1 MPDHA
6 SSDEAPFFSLSYAI
20 YTAGPVRGDEQ
31 RANNRGSLA
40 FIAKSQASP
49 RGAIR
54 KPITFKLYLTLRWRP
69 PWARSCCLYY
79 FHSLLISAR
88 HLCHLLQRRN
98 IFTHPISEV
107 LLLFSRSPKAL
118 RIATGFSKKTSGLRS
133 VFPPAIWLPVELIEI
148 HLDRVS
154 TSMTVIFFLPGQS
167 QCSLLNYTG
176 VHNAALHK
184 IYCSIGSLLVGVA
197 AMVNVITVITLLW
210 QQRLSNRR
218 QIKICLTQF
227 LKIFFFFVPVAVDIV
242 LNCFID

>member
-6 SSDEAPFFSLSYAI
+6 SSDEAPFFLSLSYAI

-69 PWARSCCLYY
+69 PWACSCCLYY

-98 IFTHPISEV
+98 IFTHPISEA

-133 VFPPAIWLPVELIEI
+133 VFSPAIWLN
-148 HLDRVS
+148 RN
-154 TSMTVIFFLPGQS
+154 TSRSCLYFHDSDLLFAGPESMQFIKLHWS
-167 QCSLLNYTG
+167 AQCGAAQDLLQYWQPFSWRCGDGKCDNSDYSAL
-176 VHNAALHK
+176 AAE
-184 IYCSIGSLLVGVA
+184 A
-197 AMVNVITVITLLW
+197 
-210 QQRLSNRR
+210 
-218 QIKICLTQF
+218 
-227 LKIFFFFVPVAVDIV
+227 
-242 LNCFID
+242 